1 MLSANDYPR
10 FALTANL
17 GDWAVAQVGFYLCA
31 DIIMSIK
38 IDRKKKV

>member
-1 MLSANDYPR
+1 MLGANDYPR

-17 GDWAVAQVGFYLCA
+17 GDRPLTQVGFYLCA

-38 IDRKKKV
+38 IAGKKRV